1 MNTAECIF
9 KTGQITD
16 FYRDLVRQIRRSLP
30 GSGRKFTPPVP
41 FVQPPNWP
49 ILIRKNNCHFC

>member
-1 MNTAECIF
+1 MNTAEGIF
-9 KTGQITD
+9 KTGQIID

-41 FVQPPNWP
+41 FV
-49 ILIRKNNCHFC
+49 